1 VQKVYTNPLPVLPPR
16 IAANAPVLLEVK
28 SGCYHSVGEYWRRIL
43 DLGGDLVEGIF
54 LERVNRFLARVE
66 VDGREVGVHVANS
79 GRMKELFVPGWRVLV
94 RPATGEH
101 RKTKF
106 DLVLVDMGSSLASA
120 DARMPNALVA
130 EAVANGHLQQFA
142 GYPEIRREVT
152 FGDSRLDLML
162 EGAGGKCYIEAK
174 SVTLVEK
181 GVGLFPDAPTVRGA
195 KHLRTLETVLEAGHR
210 AAVVFV
216 IQRHDASQF
225 ATSDSSDLDLADA
238 FRSAVAAGVE
248 AYAYNCQVTER
259 SIRLDQ
265 SVPIRPYAEVLGDA

>member
-1 VQKVYTNPLPVLPPR
+1 M
-16 IAANAPVLLEVK
+16 
-28 SGCYHSVGEYWRRIL
+28 
-43 DLGGDLVEGIF
+43 DLGGDLVEGVF

-66 VDGREVGVHVANS
+66 VDGQEVGVHVANS
-79 GRMKELFVPGWRVLV
+79 GRMKELFVPGWRVLI
-94 RPATGEH
+94 RPAIGEH

-106 DLVLVDMGSSLASA
+106 DLVLVDMGSALAST
-120 DARMPNALVA
+120 DARIPNALVA
-130 EAVANGHLQQFA
+130 EGVANGHLQQFA
-142 GYPEIRREVT
+142 DYPEIRREVT
-152 FGDSRLDLML
+152 FGDSRLDFML
-162 EGAGGKCYIEAK
+162 EGPGGRCYIEAK

-225 ATSDSSDLDLADA
+225 ATSDPSDPDLADA

-248 AYAYNCQVTER
+248 AYAYNCEVTER

-265 SVPIRPYAEVLGDA
+265 NVPIRSYAEVLGDV